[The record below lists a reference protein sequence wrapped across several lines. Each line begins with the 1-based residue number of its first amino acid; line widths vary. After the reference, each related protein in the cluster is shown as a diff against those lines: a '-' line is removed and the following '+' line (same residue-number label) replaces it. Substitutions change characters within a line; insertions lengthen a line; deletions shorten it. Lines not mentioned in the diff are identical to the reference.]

1 MFSLL
6 CRLPGWYKNAAENK
20 DFLYYKKVLIF
31 LLTKF
36 STLLHGFYHSDRN
49 VLFQGA
55 TNVPLV
61 KAGQAPLSGHHKSR
75 PHSFPK
81 GGDAF
86 SLFRAAFFCS
96 SIMIL
101 DRDYRNPPHHR
112 TLLPQTLSLGVW
124 NRGFCPGKS
133 NPAIAEITFCPIDI
147 VLQYRKLTAYRLGAL
162 RHVASGFP
170 VCHKCICHT
179 NMKLSMCGWR
189 NCSKKSPSLNV
200 EKTRGWRVILKK
212 FF

>member
-20 DFLYYKKVLIF
+20 NFLYYKKVLIF

-61 KAGQAPLSGHHKSR
+61 KAGQAPLFGHHKSR
-75 PHSFPK
+75 PHSFPN

-86 SLFRAAFFCS
+86 SLFRAAFFCR

-112 TLLPQTLSLGVW
+112 TLLPQTLSLGVQGKVVCSGMDNHTIAKFHFLPDW
-124 NRGFCPGKS
+124 SCPASADALPHSVLACSGLS
-133 NPAIAEITFCPIDI
+133 LPVSRSVTNVSVTPIWSC
-147 VLQYRKLTAYRLGAL
+147 QCT
-162 RHVASGFP
+162 
-170 VCHKCICHT
+170 
-179 NMKLSMCGWR
+179 
-189 NCSKKSPSLNV
+189 V
-200 EKTRGWRVILKK
+200 EGTV
-212 FF
+212 